1 MKIKINQLY
10 SNVSFY
16 CDNSQYYVGFCDT
29 GINRL
34 INSKS
39 EYKLRYNAL
48 SYSFNNCLSDIIDSI
63 VNDIKYHDITFFELE
78 FKDIQLFKEKI
89 INELEKFI
97 PKFLGKRYIKKIE
110 KEHNNYNTND
120 IDSDMILVLE
130 IELYFNVKGV

>member
-1 MKIKINQLY
+1 MKIEINNFF
-10 SNVSFY
+10 SKVNFY

-48 SYSFNNCLSDIIDSI
+48 SYSFNNCLNDIINSV
-63 VNDIKYHDITFFELE
+63 VNDIEYHDITFFELE

-97 PKFLGKRYIKKIE
+97 PKNLGKRYINKIE
-110 KEHNNYNTND
+110 KEYNSYNVED
-120 IDSDMILVLE
+120 IDHDMILILE
-130 IELYFNVKGV
+130 IELYFNVKGT